1 MGRLRIKKKD
11 VVTPFRETV
20 AYRMLLL
27 TLAIFLCLYTIY
39 ETAVALAENNTL
51 AFIIAAILAVGAA
64 IVVFYNLERLSQARI
79 PQRTMKRMKRR

>member
-11 VVTPFRETV
+11 VVTPFRETA
-20 AYRMLLL
+20 AYRILLL
-27 TLAIFLCLYTIY
+27 TLAIIFCVYTIY
-39 ETAVALAENNTL
+39 ETTIALAENNTL

-79 PQRTMKRMKRR
+79 PPRTLKRMKRR